1 MALGTGN
8 IEIDLHGLRAEE
20 AIKKIDDAI
29 RRADPTVYRIR
40 LIHGYHRGHGLKD
53 AIWDEYSYG
62 RNSKVLRIQ
71 GGMNEGITELVLREY

>member
-29 RRADPTVYRIR
+29 RKADATVYRIK

-71 GGMNEGITELVLREY
+71 GGVNEGITELVLREY

>member
-1 MALGTGN
+1 MLGSGN

-20 AIKKIDDAI
+20 AKKKIDEAI
-29 RRADPTVYRIR
+29 RKADPTVYRIK

-53 AIWDEYSYG
+53 MIWDEYSYG

-71 GGMNEGITELVLREY
+71 GGVNEGITELVLREY

>member
-1 MALGTGN
+1 MPLGTGN
-8 IEIDLHGLRAEE
+8 IEIDLHGLRVDE

-29 RRADPTVYRIR
+29 RRADPSVYRIK

-71 GGMNEGITELVLREY
+71 GGINEGITELVLREY

>member
-1 MALGTGN
+1 MALGAGN
-8 IEIDLHGLRAEE
+8 IEIDLHGMRVDE

-29 RRADPTVYRIR
+29 CRADPSVYRIK

-71 GGMNEGITELVLREY
+71 GGINEGITELVLREY